1 MGDNYNASDLAV
13 LEGLE
18 AVRIRPGMYIGSTDS
33 KGMHHLLWEIVDN
46 GIDEIANG
54 YGDSIEIEI
63 NSDNSVSVT
72 DNGRGVPVDMHDK
85 LKINGIQV
93 VFTKLHAG
101 AKFENEKYSFSGG
114 LHGVG
119 ASVANALSEWLEVT
133 VYRDGKE
140 YNMKFHSPTIDGK
153 IYSGIPNG
161 EMTVKECDKK
171 LKGTKVVFLP
181 DVRVFK
187 KEKFNFDLINKR
199 IRELAFLNRRL
210 KITLTDYRERSESGL
225 AKSVSYNYSGGLR
238 DFVKF
243 VNENKNPL
251 YDEPIYFEKTL
262 DDFVIYAAMQHTDGY
277 NESIYSFVNNIP
289 TPDGGTHE
297 TGFKVALTKVLN
309 DYARQKG
316 ILKEKQENYQGE
328 DFREGLTCVLA
339 IKMREVQFEGQT
351 KGRLGNANARQLCEQ
366 YTTEELTK
374 LLDKLP
380 NDKIEIIYNKATQ
393 AMKVRIA
400 MKSNK
405 ELARKLNKLSSG
417 ALVGKLSPCIGKKA
431 IENEMFIV
439 EGDSAGGTAK
449 QGRDRHYQAILPLK
463 GKPLNVEKKRIE
475 KILENE
481 EITAIINA
489 LGAGFGD
496 TFDVTQIKYDKVII
510 LADAD
515 DDGAHIRAILLTLF
529 FRYMKSLIS
538 EGHVYVGMPP
548 LYKVESKQYGVE
560 YAYDDNELEEIL
572 ERVGTKKVLQR
583 YKGLG
588 EMNPEQLWETTMDPS
603 RRVMMRVTLED
614 AAMAEAMVTMFMGS
628 DSEARKKYINENA
641 DFGAADKFESYIEK

>member
-1 MGDNYNASDLAV
+1 MADNYNASDLAV

-18 AVRIRPGMYIGSTDS
+18 AVRMRPGMYIGSTDS

-54 YGDSIEIEI
+54 YGDSIDIEI
-63 NSDNSVSVT
+63 NSDNSVAVT
-72 DNGRGVPVDMHDK
+72 DNGRGIPVDMHDK

-101 AKFENEKYSFSGG
+101 AKFENRKYSFSGG

-119 ASVANALSEWLEVT
+119 ASVANALSEWLDVT
-133 VYRDGKE
+133 VYREGKE

-153 IYSGIPNG
+153 IFSGIPNG
-161 EMTVKECDKK
+161 EMTVKECDKH

-181 DVRVFK
+181 DNRVFK
-187 KEKFNFDLINKR
+187 KEKFSFDLINKR
-199 IRELAFLNRRL
+199 IRELAFLNNRL
-210 KITLTDYRERSESGL
+210 KISLTDNRERSETGL
-225 AKSVSYNYSGGLR
+225 ARHVSYNYSGGLK
-238 DFVKF
+238 DFVRF

-251 YDEPIYFEKTL
+251 YDEPIYFEKKC
-262 DDFVIYAAMQHTDGY
+262 DDFMIYAAMQHTDGY

-297 TGFKVALTKVLN
+297 TGFKIALTKVLN

-366 YTTEELTK
+366 YATEELIK
-374 LLDKLP
+374 ILEKLP

-393 AMKVRIA
+393 AMKVRLA

-431 IENEMFIV
+431 SENEMFIV

-449 QGRDRHYQAILPLK
+449 QGRDRHFQAILPLK

-475 KILENE
+475 KILEND

-496 TFDVTQIKYDKVII
+496 TFDVSQIKYDKVII

-572 ERVGTKKVLQR
+572 ERVGSKKVLQR

-641 DFGAADKFESYIEK
+641 DFGEADKFESYIEK